1 MRPSLRRTATAAL
14 AAALIPV
21 ACVAPERPGPAG
33 TPELRAALFDTILAR
48 SERREAFSPVKNQAM
63 AYDPLA
69 EMRALRDEVVGA
81 DTEEALFYALAKLS
95 HARRD
100 RHLDVAL
107 VRGGLQL
114 PDSSGVDVWGGPGV
128 PAPLHAP
135 VRVFPDYGEAGGY
148 FIGDVADVEGVA
160 VPEPGARLVSVN
172 GTPVA
177 EWEAAIR
184 PWIRHSSV
192 AGLRWK
198 AAEALP
204 RASATLPPLLRSDS
218 LRLEVVAPGSGETLT
233 VTLPFLP
240 PDGLVWRGVSEPR
253 YPGARTLLET
263 VTYDLL
269 AVDGA
274 PDCLVLVWTG
284 FRETLVADMDTLMA
298 FAEREGLLDRHVIV
312 DVTRS
317 GGGSLGAYAIQRLQP
332 SPFRTTFGNLRLSD
346 VTLPFVEDKRADFAA
361 RDINDGGVAETVD
374 DGSWLMDWLENDVL
388 AALERGDDYTAAAP
402 FKLAHA
408 PKDSD
413 GVLQPADVHFRGGFG
428 VISGPSGG
436 SHLDQFN
443 AIVKDNALGPIVG
456 MPAGGYSNTWEWEEV
471 LTFPGTDRPVV
482 GFMYDIG
489 HTLRP
494 NGEILEGNPAAVD
507 VWIPLTAEGVSD
519 YYPRLLGAA
528 LAEVRTR
535 ARR

>member
-1 MRPSLRRTATAAL
+1 MWAGVAAAL
-14 AAALIPV
+14 ALS
-21 ACVAPERPGPAG
+21 ACADSAPGPAG
-33 TPELRAALFDTILAR
+33 TPELRQALFDTIVAR

-69 EMRALRDEVVGA
+69 AMRALRDEVVGA

-107 VRGGLQL
+107 VPGGLR
-114 PDSSGVDVWGGPGV
+114 
-128 PAPLHAP
+128 PADAAGLDAWVGEEAPEARQAP

-160 VPEPGARLVSVN
+160 VPDPGTRVVSVN
-172 GTPVA
+172 GLPVPA
-177 EWEAAIR
+177 WEAEVR

-192 AGLRWK
+192 AGFRWK
-198 AAEALP
+198 AAEALTV
-204 RASATLPPLLRSDS
+204 ATATWPPGLRSDS
-218 LRLEVVAPGSGETLT
+218 LRLEVEGPGGAV
-233 VTLPFLP
+233 VTAVLPFLAP
-240 PDGLVWRGVSEPR
+240 GELAWRGASEPR
-253 YPGARTLLET
+253 YPGTRPALET

-269 AVDGA
+269 LPDAGA
-274 PDCLVLVWTG
+274 DWLVLVWTG
-284 FRETLVADMDTLMA
+284 FRETMVADVDTLMA
-298 FAEREGLLDRHVIV
+298 FAAREGLLDRHVIV

-317 GGGSLGAYAIQRLQP
+317 GGGSLGAYALQRLQP
-332 SPFRTTFGNLRLSD
+332 RPFRTTFGNLRLSD
-346 VTLPFVEDKRADFAA
+346 VIVPFLEGKRADFAA
-361 RDINDGGVAETVD
+361 RNVNDGGVAETVD
-374 DGSWLMDWLENDVL
+374 DGSWLMDWLEGDVL
-388 AALERGDDYTAAAP
+388 AALERGDPYTGAVP

-413 GVLQPADVHFRGGFG
+413 GILQPADVHFRGGIT
-428 VISGPSGG
+428 VVSGPSGG

-443 AIVKDNALGPIVG
+443 AIVKDNALGALVG

-507 VWIPLTAEGVSD
+507 VWVPLTAAGAGD
-519 YYPRLLGAA
+519 YYPRLLDEA
-528 LAEVRTR
+528 LR
-535 ARR
+535 ARVQG

>member
-1 MRPSLRRTATAAL
+1 MCPFLRRTA
-14 AAALIPV
+14 AAALVAVLMPV
-21 ACVAPERPGPAG
+21 ACVAPEGPGPAG
-33 TPELRAALFDTILAR
+33 TPELRAALLDTILAR

-69 EMRALRDEVVGA
+69 EMRALRGEVVGA

-107 VRGGLQL
+107 VSGGLQL
-114 PDSSGVDVWGGPGV
+114 PDSSGVDVWGGPAS

-135 VRVFPDYGEAGGY
+135 VRVFPDYGETGGY

-184 PWIRHSSV
+184 PWIRHSSL

-204 RASATLPPLLRSDS
+204 SASATLPSTFRSDS
-218 LRLEVVAPGSGETLT
+218 LRLEVSGPREGELLT

-240 PDGLVWRGVSEPR
+240 RDGLAWRGISEPR
-253 YPGARTLLET
+253 YPGAHTLLET

-284 FRETLVADMDTLMA
+284 FRETLVSDMDTLMA
-298 FAEREGLLDRHVIV
+298 YAERERLLDRHVIV

-317 GGGSLGAYAIQRLQP
+317 GGGSLGAYALQRLQP
-332 SPFRTTFGNLRLSD
+332 RPFRTTFGNLRLSD
-346 VTLPFVEDKRADFAA
+346 VIVPFIEDKRADFAA
-361 RDINDGGVAETVD
+361 RNINDGGVAETVD
-374 DGSWLMDWLENDVL
+374 DGSWLMDWLESDVL
-388 AALERGDDYTAAAP
+388 AALERGDEYTAAVP

-413 GVLQPADVHFRGGFG
+413 GVLQPAGVHFRGGFA

-443 AIVKDNALGPIVG
+443 AIVRDNGLGAIVG

-489 HTLRP
+489 HTIRP
-494 NGEILEGNPAAVD
+494 NGEILEGNPAEVD
-507 VWIPLTAEGVSD
+507 AWIPLTADGVAD
-519 YYPRLLGAA
+519 YYARLLDAA
-528 LAEVRTR
+528 LAAVRPGR
-535 ARR
+535 